1 MLLRYRDE
9 AQKQF
14 MQRHYASFNRIARC
28 QCGNQALSNYLKLFE
43 PCRFVEQPNEK
54 HDLWVSCDACRA
66 RRVVVQ

>member
-14 MQRHYASFNRIARC
+14 MERHYNTSNRIARC
-28 QCGNQALSNYLKLFE
+28 RCGNWALTNYLRLFE
-43 PCRFVEQPNEK
+43 SCRLVEQPGERY
-54 HDLWVSCDACRA
+54 DRWVQCDACRA